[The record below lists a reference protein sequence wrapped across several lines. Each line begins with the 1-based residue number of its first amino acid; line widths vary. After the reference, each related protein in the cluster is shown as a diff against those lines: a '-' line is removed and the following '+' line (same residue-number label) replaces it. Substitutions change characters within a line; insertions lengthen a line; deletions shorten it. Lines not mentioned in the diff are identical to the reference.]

1 MFCPKCGTEN
11 PEYAKFCTKC
21 GAALAPPAGGS
32 ETPATPPAQTS
43 IGLQPNIAGLLCY
56 AAWWITGII
65 FLVIEKKSQFVKFHA
80 WQSIMTFGILT
91 GVLIIIS
98 ILGAI
103 VSAIAVSTFSFGLLQ
118 FALVGHVVSIIVGLL
133 TVGLW
138 IALMVLTYSGKMWKL
153 PWIGN
158 WAEKRASKVS

>member
-11 PEYAKFCTKC
+11 PEHAKFCTKC
-21 GAALAPPAGGS
+21 GAELVPPAGGS

-43 IGLQPNIAGLLCY
+43 VGLQPNIAGLLCY
-56 AAWWITGII
+56 VAGWITGIV
-65 FLVIEKKSQFVKFHA
+65 FLVIEKKSQFVRFHA

-91 GVLIIIS
+91 VVQIIIS

-103 VSAIAVSTFSFGLLQ
+103 ALTTFSFGLWQ
-118 FALVGHVVSIIVGLL
+118 FAHVIGILVWLL

-138 IALMVLTYSGKMWKL
+138 IALMLLAYSGKMWKL

-158 WAEKRASKVS
+158 WAEKQARKVS

>member
-11 PEYAKFCTKC
+11 PEGAKFCSKC
-21 GAALAPPAGGS
+21 GAELAPPAGGS
-32 ETPATPPAQTS
+32 ETPAMPPAETS

-56 AAWWITGII
+56 VALWVTGIV
-65 FLVIEKKSQFVKFHA
+65 FVVIEKKSTFVKFHA

-91 GVLIIIS
+91 VVQIVIS

-103 VSAIAVSTFSFGLLQ
+103 AVATLSVGLWG
-118 FALVGHVVSIIVGLL
+118 FVNVVGILVWLL

-138 IALMVLTYSGKMWKL
+138 IAFMVLAYSGKMWKVPL
-153 PWIGN
+153 VGD
-158 WAEKRASKVS
+158 WAEKQASKVS